1 VIEDAAQAHGAG
13 YKGRRCGSMGD
24 AGCFSFYFT
33 KNLGAL
39 GEGGF
44 VALRDGELAERVRLL
59 RHHGHVSKF
68 EHAVVGHNLRLDE
81 IQAAVLRVKLRH
93 LDAQIERRRA
103 LARRYDALLADC
115 PVRTLGWRGD
125 GEPAPHVYP
134 IRVSLRDELRAH
146 LDEQGIATGIHYPIP
161 AHRQTALRDR
171 PHRHRAMVV
180 TEHACAQL
188 LSLPFY
194 PELTDEQVEYVVGG
208 VRSFFARVG
217 GAATRCA

>member
-1 VIEDAAQAHGAG
+1 
-13 YKGRRCGSMGD
+13 
-24 AGCFSFYFT
+24 
-33 KNLGAL
+33 
-39 GEGGF
+39 
-44 VALRDGELAERVRLL
+44 
-59 RHHGHVSKF
+59 
-68 EHAVVGHNLRLDE
+68 
-81 IQAAVLRVKLRH
+81 
-93 LDAQIERRRA
+93 
-103 LARRYDALLADC
+103 
-115 PVRTLGWRGD
+115 
-125 GEPAPHVYP
+125 
-134 IRVSLRDELRAH
+134 VSLRDELRAH